1 MKRETFGPCKQV
13 TEKIGLRSYS
23 YQSVSSKPTGQ
34 MDSHETENLLLILM
48 LKILM
53 VTLTIVRKSNI
64 CMFLHLCQ
72 VLWYYSAFSFLLPAT
87 LWDGASY
94 KEPKD

>member
-1 MKRETFGPCKQV
+1 
-13 TEKIGLRSYS
+13 
-23 YQSVSSKPTGQ
+23 
-34 MDSHETENLLLILM
+34 M